1 MYKEDLSILLNELK
15 AELELIT
22 KTDHWLE
29 QEKIS
34 LSADIDEK
42 VKELE
47 KILIAMKIKSMLQN
61 KNMVA
66 VKQILKTTKGS
77 IKDVIIRIMSLPD
90 AIELVNQAEDELE
103 RVNYLQHMTDWVKD
117 GYDIKLS
124 KALRT

>member
-1 MYKEDLSILLNELK
+1 MYKEDLNILLSELK
-15 AELELIT
+15 TELELIT
-22 KTDHWLE
+22 KTDQWLE

-66 VKQILKTTKGS
+66 VKQIIKTANGN
-77 IKDVIIRIMSLPD
+77 IKDMVIRIMSLPD
-90 AIELVNQAEDELE
+90 AIDLCAQTDNEID
-103 RVNYLQHMTDWVKD
+103 RVNYLQHISDWAKD